1 MRSCSALLSRSS
13 ARRSASD
20 RPGLRCERVEVR
32 PQAGQR
38 RAQLVAGVGGEAARR
53 GHRGLQPREHPVER
67 AGERAD
73 LVGALVGQR
82 RSEVLRARH
91 ARGARLQARERAHG
105 ERAEEPG
112 GEAGEDEREQA
123 DQQDQPPDAR
133 HSLVDRLERGE
144 RLEAR
149 VGGPA
154 EQDRQR
160 APRAAGDLDRRE
172 ALAIGWGGRGGR
184 HVAVLRDDVATVGDL
199 HEGARPLQE
208 RPPAARAV
216 AAEAA
221 FARRAAQHLGGL
233 LAQLLVD
240 RLAAVARDGREQ
252 QRARDRPAERDRQQ
266 CPEREPRAQAARR
279 PHGRSAQPTPRTVC
293 SVRGSP
299 PASSLR
305 RT

>member
-13 ARRSASD
+13 ASAL
-20 RPGLRCERVEVR
+20 GLGQAGVALERVEVR

-82 RSEVLRARH
+82 RGEVLRARH
-91 ARGARLQARERAHG
+91 ARGAGLQARERAHG

-133 HSLVDRLERGE
+133 HALVDRGERGE

-149 VGGPA
+149 VRGAA

-160 APRAAGDLDRRE
+160 APRAAVDVDGRE
-172 ALAIGWGGRGGR
+172 ALAIGRGGRGVG
-184 HVAVLRDDVATVGDL
+184 HVAVLRDDVVAVGDL
-199 HEGARPLQE
+199 HEGARPLQQRLARRAGRRGRSGLRPAGRAAPRRPARAAPCRSPCGRRARRRRAAAGPRSPRRA
-208 RPPAARAV
+208 RPPAA
-216 AAEAA
+216 
-221 FARRAAQHLGGL
+221 
-233 LAQLLVD
+233 
-240 RLAAVARDGREQ
+240 
-252 QRARDRPAERDRQQ
+252 
-266 CPEREPRAQAARR
+266 PRA
-279 PHGRSAQPTPRTVC
+279 
-293 SVRGSP
+293 
-299 PASSLR
+299 
-305 RT
+305 